1 MLLYATVEVAVVA
14 LNEVLV
20 TLVKV
25 DDLIFQLR
33 NIKVIGR
40 VRFGLE
46 NLLFV
51 DILPYYVKI
60 ILSELDKLQLLVSFE
75 ETVVIRIPAEQAHVW

>member
-20 TLVKV
+20 TLVEV

-40 VRFGLE
+40 VRFGLQ

-51 DILPYYVKI
+51 DILPNYVKI
-60 ILSELDKLQLLVSFE
+60 ILSELDKL
-75 ETVVIRIPAEQAHVW
+75 

>member
-1 MLLYATVEVAVVA
+1 MLLYATVKIAVVA

-40 VRFGLE
+40 VRFGLQ

-51 DILPYYVKI
+51 DILPNYVKI
-60 ILSELDKLQLLVSFE
+60 ILSELDKL
-75 ETVVIRIPAEQAHVW
+75 

>member
-20 TLVKV
+20 TLVEV

-75 ETVVIRIPAEQAHVW
+75 ETVVIRIPAEQAHV

>member
-20 TLVKV
+20 ALVKV

-75 ETVVIRIPAEQAHVW
+75 ETVVIRIPAEQAHV

>member
-20 TLVKV
+20 TLVEV

-40 VRFGLE
+40 VRFGLQ

-75 ETVVIRIPAEQAHVW
+75 ETVVIRIPAEQAHV

>member
-20 TLVKV
+20 TLVEV

-40 VRFGLE
+40 VRFGLQ
-46 NLLFV
+46 NLLFIN
-51 DILPYYVKI
+51 ILPYYVKI

-75 ETVVIRIPAEQAHVW
+75 ETVVIRIPAEQAHV

>member
-14 LNEVLV
+14 LNEVLMA
-20 TLVKV
+20 LVKV

-75 ETVVIRIPAEQAHVW
+75 ETVVIRIPAEQAHV

>member
-40 VRFGLE
+40 VRFGLQ
-46 NLLFV
+46 NLLFIN
-51 DILPYYVKI
+51 ILPYYVKI

-75 ETVVIRIPAEQAHVW
+75 ETVVIRIPAEQAHV

>member
-20 TLVKV
+20 TLVEV

-33 NIKVIGR
+33 NVKVIGR

-75 ETVVIRIPAEQAHVW
+75 ETVVIRIPAEQAHV

>member
-14 LNEVLV
+14 LNEVLMA
-20 TLVKV
+20 LVKV

-40 VRFGLE
+40 VRFGLQ

-51 DILPYYVKI
+51 DIFPYYVKI
-60 ILSELDKLQLLVSFE
+60 ILSELHELQLLVSFE
-75 ETVVIRIPAEQAHVW
+75 ESVVVRIPAEQAHVR

>member
-20 TLVKV
+20 TLVEV

-40 VRFGLE
+40 VRFGLQ

-51 DILPYYVKI
+51 DILPNYVKI

-75 ETVVIRIPAEQAHVW
+75 ETVVIRIPAEQAHV

>member
-75 ETVVIRIPAEQAHVW
+75 ETVVIRIPAEQAHV

>member
-20 TLVKV
+20 TLVEV